1 MLHLM
6 KNVPFIFIL
15 CLLVLSMFCNS
26 CKKVNQSSI
35 ESLFSKG
42 SWELA
47 TVIVTVSVGTNRESE
62 DTLNTTCDKKQIFTF
77 NADHTCTY
85 TNFHCKDQPT
95 ASGNWSL
102 SQDQLY
108 LKSDIVCQDTFKLG
122 TGSSKPFE
130 NAQIETLGQYG
141 MVLVTG
147 DIQNYSATQRR
158 TVRRYGFVRQKV
170 GTR

>member
-1 MLHLM
+1 M
-6 KNVPFIFIL
+6 KNVPLLFIL
-15 CLLVLSMFCNS
+15 GLVLLSVLCNS

-42 SWELA
+42 SWELS
-47 TVIVTVSVGTNRESE
+47 TVIVTVATGTTRESE
-62 DTLNTTCDKKQIFTF
+62 DTLNTKCDKKQIFTF

-85 TNFHCKDQPT
+85 TNFHCKDQPV
-95 ASGNWSL
+95 ASGTWSL

-122 TGSSKPFE
+122 TGKSKPFE
-130 NAQIETLGQYG
+130 NAQIETLGQYA

-158 TVRRYGFVRQKV
+158 TVRRYGFVRQKLI
-170 GTR
+170 TQ

>member
-1 MLHLM
+1 M

-15 CLLVLSMFCNS
+15 CLLALSVLCNS
-26 CKKVNQSSI
+26 CKKITQSSI

-42 SWELA
+42 SWELS

-77 NADHTCTY
+77 SDDHTCTY
-85 TNFHCKDQPT
+85 TNFHCQAQPV
-95 ASGNWSL
+95 ALGSWSL

-108 LKSDIVCQDTFKLG
+108 LKSDIVCQDTLTG
-122 TGSSKPFE
+122 TSKPFE
-130 NAQIETLGQYG
+130 NAQIESLGQYG

-170 GTR
+170 ATR

>member
-1 MLHLM
+1 M

-15 CLLVLSMFCNS
+15 SLLMLSVLCNS
-26 CKKVNQSSI
+26 CKKINQSSI
-35 ESLFSKG
+35 ESLFAKG
-42 SWELA
+42 NWELA

-62 DTLNTTCDKKQIFTF
+62 DTLNTTCDKKQIFAF
-77 NADHTCTY
+77 KDDNTCTY

-95 ASGNWSL
+95 ASGSWSL

-108 LKSDIVCQDTFKLG
+108 LKSNIVCQDTFKLG
-122 TGSSKPFE
+122 TGTSKPFE
-130 NAQIETLGQYG
+130 NAQIETLGQYA

-170 GTR
+170 ATR

>member
-1 MLHLM
+1 MR
-6 KNVPFIFIL
+6 NVPFIFIL
-15 CLLVLSMFCNS
+15 GLLILSMFCNS
-26 CKKVNQSSI
+26 CKKINQSSI

-42 SWELA
+42 NWELA
-47 TVIVTVSVGTNRESE
+47 TVIVTVSVGTNRVSE
-62 DTLNTTCDKKQIFTF
+62 DTLNTTCDKKQIFAF
-77 NADHTCTY
+77 NNDHTCTY
-85 TNFHCKDQPT
+85 TNFHCKAQPT
-95 ASGNWSL
+95 ASGSWSL

-122 TGSSKPFE
+122 TGTSKPFE
-130 NAQIETLGQYG
+130 NAQIETLGQYA

-170 GTR
+170 ATR

>member
-1 MLHLM
+1 M
-6 KNVPFIFIL
+6 KNIPFLFIL
-15 CLLVLSMFCNS
+15 CLVGLSVLCNS

-35 ESLFSKG
+35 ESLFSQG

-47 TVIVTVSVGTNRESE
+47 TVVVTVSVGTNRESE
-62 DTLNTTCDKKQIFTF
+62 DTLNTMCDKKQIFTF
-77 NADHTCTY
+77 NSASHTCSY
-85 TNFHCKDQPT
+85 TNFQCKDQPV
-95 ASGNWSL
+95 ASGTWSL

-108 LKSDIVCQDTFKLG
+108 LKSDIVCQDTSKLG
-122 TGSSKPFE
+122 TGTLMPFE
-130 NAQIETLGQYG
+130 NAQIQTLGQYA

-170 GTR
+170 ATR

>member
-1 MLHLM
+1 M
-6 KNVPFIFIL
+6 KNVPLLFIL
-15 CLLVLSMFCNS
+15 CLVVLSVLCNS

-42 SWELA
+42 SWELS
-47 TVIVTVSVGTNRESE
+47 TVIVTVSVGTTRESE
-62 DTLNTTCDKKQIFTF
+62 DTLNTMCDKKQIFAF
-77 NADHTCTY
+77 KDDHTCTY
-85 TNFHCKDQPT
+85 TNFHCKAQPVAT
-95 ASGNWSL
+95 GSWSL

-122 TGSSKPFE
+122 TGKSKPFE
-130 NAQIETLGQYG
+130 NAQIETLGQYA

-158 TVRRYGFVRQKV
+158 TVRRYGFVRQKLI
-170 GTR
+170 TK

>member
-1 MLHLM
+1 MLHMM

-15 CLLVLSMFCNS
+15 CLLVLSVLCNS
-26 CKKVNQSSI
+26 CKKATQSSI
-35 ESLFSKG
+35 ASLFSKG
-42 SWELA
+42 NWELA

-62 DTLNTTCDKKQIFTF
+62 DTLNTTCDKKQIFAF
-77 NADHTCTY
+77 KDDHTCTY

-95 ASGNWSL
+95 ASGSWSL

-108 LKSDIVCQDTFKLG
+108 LKSDIVCQDTLSG
-122 TGSSKPFE
+122 TSKPFE
-130 NAQIETLGQYG
+130 NAQIETLGQYA

-158 TVRRYGFVRQKV
+158 TVRRYGFVRQKLI
-170 GTR
+170 TQ